1 MQLALFDNLEHRHI
15 VNVAS
20 VPQRS
25 PFRYPG
31 GKTWIVPRIR
41 LWLSP
46 LVRRAFGL
54 TPIRPSLLL
63 EPFVGG
69 GSVSL
74 AAATEHLVDHTIMV
88 ELDQDVAAVWQTIL
102 DEKQWQWL
110 AHKIETFDLT
120 TENVKTYFARTNLSL
135 QERAFKTILRNR
147 VNRGGI
153 IAPGAG
159 LLKAGENGK
168 GLKSRWYPLTLKKRI
183 QHIAEIRERITFI
196 QGDGIA
202 FLRQYARRPDT
213 IFFIDPPYTFAG
225 KKAGSRLYTHSE
237 IDHEKLFEVVNT
249 LQGDFLMTYDN
260 VEDIR
265 QIARQ
270 YNFDMQAIPMKN
282 THHTEMTELL
292 ISRNLEWL
300 RQPIRLPNL
309 S

>member
-1 MQLALFDNLEHRHI
+1 MQLALFDNLEHGHI

-31 GKTWIVPRIR
+31 GKTWIIPRIR

-46 LVRRAFGL
+46 LRRRAFGL
-54 TPIRPSLLL
+54 SPIRPSLLL

-74 AAATEHLVDHTIMV
+74 AAAAEHLVDHVIMV
-88 ELDQDVAAVWQTIL
+88 ELDEDVAAVWQTIL
-102 DEKQWQWL
+102 DEEQWHWL
-110 AHKIETFDLT
+110 AHKIETFNLT
-120 TENVKTYFARTNLSL
+120 TENVKTYLARTNLSL

-153 IAPGAG
+153 LASGAG
-159 LLKAGENGK
+159 LLKEGENGK
-168 GLKSRWYPLTLKKRI
+168 GLKSRWYPITLKKRI
-183 QHIAEIRERITFI
+183 QHISGIRERITFI
-196 QGDGIA
+196 HSDGITL
-202 FLRQYARRPDT
+202 LRQYAQRTDT
-213 IFFIDPPYTFAG
+213 VFFIDPPYTFAG
-225 KKAGSRLYTHSE
+225 KKAGSRLYTHSK
-237 IDHEKLFEVVNT
+237 IDHEALFEVAKT

-260 VEDIR
+260 VENIR
-265 QIARQ
+265 QLARQ
-270 YNFDMQAIPMKN
+270 YNFDMQVVPMKN
-282 THHTEMTELL
+282 THHTETTELL

-300 RQPIRLPNL
+300 RQPLDAPHI

>member
-1 MQLALFDNLEHRHI
+1 MQLALFDDQEHGHI
-15 VNVAS
+15 VNIAS
-20 VPQRS
+20 VPQYS

-31 GKTWIVPRIR
+31 GKTWIIPRIR

-54 TPIRPSLLL
+54 TPVRPALLL
-63 EPFVGG
+63 EPFAGG

-74 AAATEHLVDHTIMV
+74 TVAAEHLADHVIMV
-88 ELDQDVAAVWQTIL
+88 ELDEDVAAAWQTIL
-102 DEKQWQWL
+102 DEEQWQWL
-110 AHKIETFDLT
+110 AHQIETFELT
-120 TENVKTYFARTNLSL
+120 TENVKTYLARPNLSL

-153 IAPGAG
+153 LAPGAG
-159 LLKAGENGK
+159 LLKEGEGGK

-183 QHIAEIRERITFI
+183 QFIAEIRERITFI

-202 FLRQYARRPDT
+202 LLHQYTQRPDA
-213 IFFIDPPYTFAG
+213 IFFIDPPYTFSG
-225 KKAGSRLYTHSE
+225 KKAGSRLYTHSD
-237 IDHEKLFEVVNT
+237 IDHEELFEVVNT

-260 VEDIR
+260 VEGIR
-265 QIARQ
+265 HIARQ

-282 THHTEMTELL
+282 THHAEMTELL

-300 RQPIRLPNL
+300 RQL
-309 S
+309 